1 MIYKLLFCWLL
12 LFATVAALQAQ
23 EKPKLP
29 DCRKYPVDDS
39 DKRDIADRDSF
50 TLDADS
56 DGKPDTVT
64 TKTYAVKIKRN
75 RAAMNKIEPPPGET
89 HWIAFDL
96 KMSGGRVLKRFFKF
110 NYGTDQYDLPVYA
123 LVLCSVNQDDKPDLL
138 FYAGDE
144 AGDEAV
150 ILANVGNRF
159 KVHSRRENIDYRKD
173 FLTAAL

>member
-50 TLDADS
+50 TLDADG

-64 TKTYAVKIKRN
+64 TKTYAVKINR

-110 NYGTDQYDLPVYA
+110 NYGTDQANDSVYA
-123 LVLCSVNQDDKPDLL
+123 LILCSVNQTTSPICCFTRATKRATKRL
-138 FYAGDE
+138 FWRTSETALKFIRAGRTLIIE
-144 AGDEAV
+144 K
-150 ILANVGNRF
+150 IF
-159 KVHSRRENIDYRKD
+159 
-173 FLTAAL
+173 